1 VSGVKVAPEARGR
14 GVATAL
20 LTELMS
26 IMTASGFPISVLYPT
41 TPGLYRSLGWEFA
54 GGFYRTEITGR
65 ALASLLPP
73 DSGVAAP
80 VGAVGLRRVGPDDA
94 EQVIAVMD
102 AVRTASRDCGPTAF
116 GVDAVRRDL
125 ADEDELA
132 YLADDGFLSYAF
144 AGNSPAIEVS
154 YFAAGSAAT
163 AATLWG
169 ILGSHSTVIKTVS
182 AYVSPSDPIGWL
194 VRDRDIEV
202 RLDKRSMLRVI
213 DPVGAVA
220 GRGFPAG
227 VQASADLPLIDAT
240 LPANSGEYHLT
251 VANGTG
257 SLVKTAAGPPSARV
271 DSAGPGAGGS
281 GLAGSGLAGSG
292 LAGSGLAGS
301 GSVAPEAGPPLVLGA
316 RGFAALFAGGPV
328 SALRLAGLASGGSAD
343 ADALIDSAFAC
354 RPFMTDSF

>member
-1 VSGVKVAPEARGR
+1 
-14 GVATAL
+14 
-20 LTELMS
+20 
-26 IMTASGFPISVLYPT
+26 
-41 TPGLYRSLGWEFA
+41 
-54 GGFYRTEITGR
+54 
-65 ALASLLPP
+65 
-73 DSGVAAP
+73 
-80 VGAVGLRRVGPDDA
+80 
-94 EQVIAVMD
+94 
-102 AVRTASRDCGPTAF
+102 
-116 GVDAVRRDL
+116 
-125 ADEDELA
+125 
-132 YLADDGFLSYAF
+132 
-144 AGNSPAIEVS
+144 
-154 YFAAGSAAT
+154 
-163 AATLWG
+163 
-169 ILGSHSTVIKTVS
+169 VIKTVS